1 MVSDC
6 GPSMDTLPP
15 SPLSF
20 PLSPIEVWSQLLEHP
35 VTCLATLATYVS
47 MHHGCA
53 VNITIFSTGGKL
65 RLVSNFTDLHA
76 LT

>member
-6 GPSMDTLPP
+6 GPSMDDPQIVSDYGPSMDTLPP

-35 VTCLATLATYVS
+35 VTCLATISYLCEYAPWMCSKYYY
-47 MHHGCA
+47 
-53 VNITIFSTGGKL
+53 F
-65 RLVSNFTDLHA
+65 
-76 LT
+76 